1 MPQKNKVSTDLKIE
15 IAKAC
20 AEGRM
25 PNCEAAR
32 RVQVDESLIR
42 EWVARYV
49 AEGPLAF
56 HSTGSNQ
63 KYSADL
69 KRKAV
74 EEYLAGNTTL
84 LEVSVKYG
92 LKSKRQLQ
100 NWIKRYNSG
109 IAFEQKL
116 AGGSRMRKG
125 RYTTKEERINIVKE
139 CLNNDNNYA
148 YISEKYEISYQQ
160 IYTWV
165 RKFKELGEA
174 GLDDRRGK
182 RTITQEPRTELEK
195 AQIRIAQLEHELYM
209 TQMERDL
216 LKKLDEVERRDAFR
230 K

>member
-1 MPQKNKVSTDLKIE
+1 MPQKNKVSIELKIE
-15 IAKAC
+15 IARAC
-20 AEGRM
+20 AEGRTS
-25 PNCEAAR
+25 NSAAAR
-32 RVQVDESLIR
+32 RVHVDESLIR

-49 AEGPLAF
+49 ADGPLAF

-74 EEYLAGNTTL
+74 EEYLAGNTTQ
-84 LEVSVKYG
+84 LEVAVKYG

-100 NWIKRYNSG
+100 NWVKRYNSG
-109 IAFEQKL
+109 IAFEQQL
-116 AGGSRMRKG
+116 SGGRRMRKG
-125 RYTTKEERINIVKE
+125 RYTTKEERIRIVKE
-139 CLNNDNNYA
+139 YLEHENNYA
-148 YISEKYEISYQQ
+148 EIAEKYEISYQQ
-160 IYTWV
+160 VYTWV
-165 RKFKELGEA
+165 RKYKELGEA

-182 RTITQEPRTELEK
+182 RTIIQEPRTELEK